1 MSCCFWEGDRIS
13 TSVATSTRSQKSTPV
28 KAATKIGSGRVR
40 SVSTWAWFRKCHFQ
54 VTPEID
60 RAMMVKGFLVFE
72 CYPFLN
78 HALFEPR
85 RYSSSASA
93 IAAASPKDRMPSLRS
108 GRSAGRSS
116 TWSNRETSSA
126 GSRHSADLCAR
137 LSRSIPEQ
145 PLLSRRTRRENPLA
159 LAIHR
164 ASVALSRHN

>member
-1 MSCCFWEGDRIS
+1 MLVAGDCHTYCHRTLHSHGKHRI
-13 TSVATSTRSQKSTPV
+13 TRDVVRGIPHESGN
-28 KAATKIGSGRVR
+28 AAAGI
-40 SVSTWAWFRKCHFQ
+40 
-54 VTPEID
+54 TPEID